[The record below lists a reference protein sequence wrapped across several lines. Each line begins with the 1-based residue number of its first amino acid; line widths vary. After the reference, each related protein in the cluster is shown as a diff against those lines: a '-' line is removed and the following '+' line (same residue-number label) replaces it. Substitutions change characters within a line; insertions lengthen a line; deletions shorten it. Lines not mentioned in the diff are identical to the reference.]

1 MKIEKSATA
10 WQQYAQTPPPDAEM
24 LGVVTIGGV
33 TGALARIK
41 RADGYYRYVMASN
54 DAQHPL
60 DGRTVAAALGHAGRK
75 KLGSAMQSVQVNLST
90 EDVAFCRSLSGGNLS
105 AGVRM
110 AIGMGAFF
118 APDNDPAPK

>member
-10 WQQYAQTPPPDAEM
+10 WQQYAKTPPPDAEM
-24 LGVVTIGGV
+24 LGVVTDDDGL

-41 RADGYYRYVMASN
+41 RADGFYRYVLLNNERHA
-54 DAQHPL
+54 L
-60 DGRTVAAALGHAGRK
+60 DGRKVAACLGHAGRK
-75 KLGSAMQSVQVNLST
+75 KLGSAMKSVQINLSV

-105 AGVRM
+105 EGVRL

-118 APDNDPAPK
+118 APDNDLTPQ